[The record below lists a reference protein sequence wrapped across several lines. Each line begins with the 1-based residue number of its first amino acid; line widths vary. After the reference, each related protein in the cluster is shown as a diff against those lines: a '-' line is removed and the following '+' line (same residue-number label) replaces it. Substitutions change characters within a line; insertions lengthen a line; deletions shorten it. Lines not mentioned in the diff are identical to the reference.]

1 MLETRQFAYGRKDQR
16 SSPFCPSGQSSP
28 SLLKLK
34 PWIRTWSFVAAETWK
49 KVDSELSS
57 WCRVTGTNTA
67 DYRSNSFSD
76 QQQKLSC
83 RKQKQLYL
91 TSNAVYQ
98 HVYQDSKHKQSGDQR
113 CHLLSS
119 SCTDFWTNQLM
130 KQLAADTTQCC
141 HCGSNSLLLQIN
153 ILVFPFAH
161 LDSLIAI
168 MWQSGFHCGGHL
180 HRGSKMQKLDIPF
193 TAASVHKVRSRG
205 KPAKGGRMEVSGTST
220 TLSLWLQSS
229 RCSERQL
236 SLTLQSSWTY

>member
-1 MLETRQFAYGRKDQR
+1 M
-16 SSPFCPSGQSSP
+16 
-28 SLLKLK
+28 
-34 PWIRTWSFVAAETWK
+34 
-49 KVDSELSS
+49 
-57 WCRVTGTNTA
+57 
-67 DYRSNSFSD
+67 
-76 QQQKLSC
+76 
-83 RKQKQLYL
+83 
-91 TSNAVYQ
+91 YQ

-141 HCGSNSLLLQIN
+141 HCGSNPQLLEIN

-168 MWQSGFHCGGHL
+168 MCQSGFHCGGHL
-180 HRGSKMQKLDIPF
+180 HRGS
-193 TAASVHKVRSRG
+193 TWYGCRSSTYRLLLPRCTKSG
-205 KPAKGGRMEVSGTST
+205 QEENLPGGRMEVSRTST